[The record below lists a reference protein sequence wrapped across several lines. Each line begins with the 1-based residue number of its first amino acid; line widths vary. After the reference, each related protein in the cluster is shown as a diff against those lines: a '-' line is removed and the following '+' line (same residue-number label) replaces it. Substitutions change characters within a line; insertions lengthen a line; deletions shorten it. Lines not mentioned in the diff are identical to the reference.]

1 MATLIDDNDED
12 GQLGKSIWWLL
23 SIRCTSLQ
31 KEGDA
36 HEHNGSAYFTFSSF
50 CGFDLHR

>member
-1 MATLIDDNDED
+1 MLYLTGIIEPERYADAIL
-12 GQLGKSIWWLL
+12 KSPLE
-23 SIRCTSLQ
+23 
-31 KEGDA
+31 EGDA